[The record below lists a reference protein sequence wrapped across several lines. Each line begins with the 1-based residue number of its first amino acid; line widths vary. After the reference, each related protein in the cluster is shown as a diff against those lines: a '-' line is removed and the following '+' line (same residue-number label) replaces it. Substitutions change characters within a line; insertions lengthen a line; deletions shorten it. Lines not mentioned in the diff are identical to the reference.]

1 MGGGYRPPRP
11 KQRRAPR
18 RRARSA
24 RIPAMARI
32 RREEVEHIAG
42 LARLRLSEAEAEVMT
57 RDLESILGYVAQLG
71 ELDTRD
77 VEPTA
82 QAIPMETPYRE
93 DRPEA
98 SLETEVALGNAP
110 AREGA
115 AFAVPK
121 VLESEDA
128 G

>member
-1 MGGGYRPPRP
+1 
-11 KQRRAPR
+11 
-18 RRARSA
+18 
-24 RIPAMARI
+24 MARI
-32 RREEVEHIAG
+32 RREEVAHVAG
-42 LARLRLSEAEAEVMT
+42 LARLRLSESEVEGMT
-57 RDLESILGYVAQLG
+57 RDLESILAYVEQLG

-82 QAIPMETPYRE
+82 HVIPVQTPFRE
-93 DRPEA
+93 DRPEP
-98 SLETEVALGNAP
+98 SLDPEAALANAP

-121 VLESEDA
+121 VLEGEDA

>member
-1 MGGGYRPPRP
+1 
-11 KQRRAPR
+11 
-18 RRARSA
+18 
-24 RIPAMARI
+24 MARI
-32 RREEVEHIAG
+32 RREEVEHIAA
-42 LARLRLSEAEAEVMT
+42 LARLRLSEPEAEGMT
-57 RDLESILGYVAQLG
+57 RDLESILEYVAQLG

-82 QAIPMETPYRE
+82 QAIPMETPLRD
-93 DRPEA
+93 DRPEP
-98 SLETEVALGNAP
+98 SLEPEVALGNAP